1 MVTQPILR
9 RGMAPGCDGESLQRL
24 RGGGGAVG
32 P

>member
-9 RGMAPGCDGESLQRL
+9 RDVAPGRDGEIARTDSASLL
-24 RGGGGAVG
+24 